1 MGRAPRTGV
10 NQRPHVRQGR
20 LPVPAA
26 VPMAKRARL
35 ICAATLRRPSSSIPF
50 RRRCHAKLRQEMRRP
65 DWFHISFFLRGACVK
80 GIRMCDTWKDQAR
93 RARTAQMVSPL
104 PERSR
109 CYQSGP
115 KGEGLPPS
123 RWHGFTWIHAC
134 GPCSLARAG
143 PLRGTESSSNCRAR
157 APRPQPW
164 DSRRSPRWAGRAGTL
179 ANNAPQN
186 HLPKLVP

>member
-1 MGRAPRTGV
+1 MGRAPRTSV

-123 RWHGFTWIHAC
+123 RWHGIYLDLRLRAM
-134 GPCSLARAG
+134 LAR
-143 PLRGTESSSNCRAR
+143 
-157 APRPQPW
+157 
-164 DSRRSPRWAGRAGTL
+164 SRRTTSRDGKF
-179 ANNAPQN
+179 Q
-186 HLPKLVP
+186 